1 MFLTLKN
8 RYSPWL
14 AVFRAPDGD
23 AGASGAST
31 VEATPPVTEAAPE
44 GTVPPIGAEE
54 GAPSFLTPDP
64 KEGDGEGE
72 AKETTTL
79 EPLPP
84 VTMEDF
90 TLPEG
95 IELPDEDAS
104 AFLEVLNSGLSP
116 KELGQKLLDM
126 QAGLASRTVEAVGK
140 EWDTLQNQWKGEAK
154 AALTALGTTPEEGNA
169 QITKGLLA
177 AGATKEAFQALHITG
192 AANNPE
198 IVKLFYAL
206 TKPFVEGGQV
216 AGAAVRKPM
225 SPGEKLANFY
235 NHPTSQQKG

>member
-1 MFLTLKN
+1 MRMKLSDK
-8 RYSPWL
+8 YSLWTR
-14 AVFRAPDGD
+14 VFRAPEGE
-23 AGASGAST
+23 AGTGGASA
-31 VEATPPVTEAAPE
+31 VEATPPATETQSE
-44 GTVPPIGAEE
+44 GIVPPAAEGE
-54 GAPSFLTPDP
+54 AAPSFLPPDA
-64 KEGDGEGE
+64 KEGDGEGDGKG
-72 AKETTTL
+72 ATTPD
-79 EPLPP
+79 PLPP

-95 IELPDEDAS
+95 IELPDEDAKS
-104 AFLEVLNSGLSP
+104 FLEVLNSGLAP

-126 QAGLASRTVEAVGK
+126 QAGLAARTVEAVGK

-225 SPGEKLANFY
+225 SQAEKLENFY
-235 NHPTSQQKG
+235 THPTSQQKG